1 MATLFVTPKGP
12 VLEAKPDQA
21 DGNVML
27 TIKPAPGTVDGPK
40 WDVIGTLAE
49 LRQFVRDLEAECAAA
64 PNHAF
69 PNSGDPGDSGADS
82 PPPPVQHGGTT

>member
-1 MATLFVTPKGP
+1 MAKFLITPKGP
-12 VLEAKPDQA
+12 VLECVPDFA

-27 TIKPAPGTVDGPK
+27 TITPTPNDDDGPLWK
-40 WDVIGTLAE
+40 AIATLAE
-49 LRQFVRDLEAECAAA
+49 LQAFVRMVEAECAAA
-64 PNHAF
+64 PHHAF